1 MPQSKRRYART
12 RAQTLRGC
20 TRYAHGGI
28 TTITSTSVFIV
39 PLAIPTVTA
48 SRLHRQTTAA
58 EKSLTGGS
66 QTPCCTPSPSRPL
79 RQSHPHSSP
88 PRCGRAQSGA
98 QCTPLL
104 RHVMSID
111 PACDRPGDSDTA
123 HSEPVTALASRFTSS
138 TSVCEPH
145 ADSHYYE
152 DIAKNARSDT
162 TRDRQQPRSARR
174 DPATSISPPLSP

>member
-1 MPQSKRRYART
+1 MAS
-12 RAQTLRGC
+12 
-20 TRYAHGGI
+20 
-28 TTITSTSVFIV
+28 
-39 PLAIPTVTA
+39 TA
-48 SRLHRQTTAA
+48 SAITDTSPTEVALTISPAA
-58 EKSLTGGS
+58 GASSANARSTR
-66 QTPCCTPSPSRPL
+66 SRPQQIGIAAATIHHLEIVFLFPVPNAAALFAASL
-79 RQSHPHSSP
+79 RS
-88 PRCGRAQSGA
+88 RQSGA

-152 DIAKNARSDT
+152 DIAKN
-162 TRDRQQPRSARR
+162 
-174 DPATSISPPLSP
+174 